1 MHERSNALAHALAA
15 EGVGPGSRVGIMCR
29 NHRGWVEA
37 YVATN
42 KLGAHALFFNTAFSG
57 PQLADVAER
66 EDPVA
71 IIFDEE
77 FAERARRGVARAA
90 SASSPGTSPTPTAA
104 TTARSTS

>member
-1 MHERSNALAHALAA
+1 
-15 EGVGPGSRVGIMCR
+15 MCR
-29 NHRGWVEA
+29 NHRGWIDA

-42 KLGAHALFFNTAFSG
+42 KLGANALFMNTAFSG

-77 FAERARRGVARAA
+77 FAEVLEAAARGPQALHRLARAGGRA
-90 SASSPGTSPTPTAA
+90 HA
-104 TTARSTS
+104 TRRSTS

>member
-1 MHERSNALAHALAA
+1 
-15 EGVGPGSRVGIMCR
+15 MCR
-29 NHRGWVEA
+29 NHRGWVDA

-42 KLGAHALFFNTAFSG
+42 KLGANALFMNTAFSG

-77 FAERARRGVARAA
+77 FGAVLEAAAEAA
-90 SASSPGTSPTPTAA
+90 GATSPGTSRTASAPTR
-104 TTARSTS
+104 RSTS

>member
-1 MHERSNALAHALAA
+1 
-15 EGVGPGSRVGIMCR
+15 MCR

-37 YVATN
+37 YVAAN
-42 KLGAHALFFNTAFSG
+42 KLGANALFMNTAFSG

-77 FAERARRGVARAA
+77 FAERARGGRARAA
-90 SASSPGTSPTPTAA
+90 SATSPGTSPDGERADTTLDELIARRRHVRPRAA
-104 TTARSTS
+104 ARAGQGA

>member
-1 MHERSNALAHALAA
+1 
-15 EGVGPGSRVGIMCR
+15 MCR
-29 NHRGWVEA
+29 NHRGWVDA

-42 KLGAHALFFNTAFSG
+42 KLGANALFMNTAFSG

-77 FAERARRGVARAA
+77 FAEVLEAAAEGRKRYIAWHEPDARAL
-90 SASSPGTSPTPTAA
+90 A
-104 TTARSTS
+104 TRRSTS